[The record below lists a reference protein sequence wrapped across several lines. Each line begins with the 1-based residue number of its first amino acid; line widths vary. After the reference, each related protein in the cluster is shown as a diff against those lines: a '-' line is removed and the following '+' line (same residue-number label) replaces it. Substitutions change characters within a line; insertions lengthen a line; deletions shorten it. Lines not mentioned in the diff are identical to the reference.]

1 MKDRRQNEL
10 LPASNPSGHYALD
23 PVVQRAA
30 KPQKEVNKLQQYAM
44 LLWAAQI
51 RWWKVTL
58 PLGIFLACAA
68 GASAWFMVVPTY
80 TANAML
86 RIQEVAPYVAFKQS
100 ENSRSFVNTQLQL
113 FKTRTVVEAALQD
126 VLEKY
131 PQVSQE
137 EDPVNW
143 IQSGISARVIGSSEL
158 VIVRFTDPD
167 PKLAKFVVQSVVDTY
182 MNYQR
187 DYSNMQDERVIR
199 LLRDEISDR
208 KEALKILRQEVTE
221 LSKNAII
228 DRTVDSSSDS
238 SLQSIQSLLIRTEVE
253 LTVSKA
259 QLAAVEHQI
268 DTDDQEITSTQL
280 EAMLESSADYS
291 QMRNE
296 LAQADTRLEML
307 SSRLLSP
314 ESSTRY
320 QQAKQQRDELAQAIE
335 EYQKRFQ
342 VDGKEAAS
350 KYRKLQQEQRLS
362 AMRKEIEAQE
372 TMRDYLRG
380 RLDDAKED
388 DVVVSSDKN
397 QDTVAFEIKSRELQ
411 QQEAIF
417 NRITD
422 RIMHLQTEKYAPA
435 RVALVDPAV
444 KPKEADN
451 SPWALV
457 GLASIAAFFAPLG
470 LVFAYE
476 FLLQRVND
484 SSLIEE
490 QNLEVVGE
498 IATLPKYLPA
508 TGSGE
513 DDPGHRHLTLFEES
527 IDHLCNTLRL
537 SPEMADKKVIAVAS
551 AVSGEGK
558 THVSSQLAISLAKSV
573 KEPVLLLETDF
584 RAPDIGRMFG
594 FETRQGVLDVFVG
607 GASLEDVILHDSHP
621 YLDVMLAGT
630 QQRDLHGVL
639 HQNDIINLLETL
651 REHYRYI
658 VLDTPPVLGAGEAV
672 LFASHADASLI
683 CARRGYSRM
692 SQVVQVRDRLLR
704 AQANPV
710 GVVLNGI
717 TQRQYIYSYGNY
729 GYVNG

>member
-1 MKDRRQNEL
+1 MKDRPQNEL
-10 LPASNPSGHYALD
+10 LPANSPAGQYSLD
-23 PVVQRAA
+23 TVVREAA
-30 KPQKEVNKLQQYAM
+30 RSQKDVNKLRQYLT
-44 LLWAAQI
+44 LLWASQL
-51 RWWKVTL
+51 RWWKISL
-58 PLGIFLACAA
+58 PLSCILAIAA
-68 GASAWFMVVPTY
+68 GVGAWFTVESTY

-113 FKTRTVVEAALQD
+113 FRTRTVVQSALAE
-126 VLEKY
+126 VMEKF
-131 PQVSQE
+131 PE
-137 EDPVNW
+137 TAEKEDPVLW
-143 IQSGISARVIGSSEL
+143 IQLGISARLIGASEL
-158 VIVRFTDPD
+158 VTVKFTDPD
-167 PKLAKFVVQSVVDTY
+167 PRLAKAVVQSVVDTY
-182 MNYQR
+182 MRYQR
-187 DYSNMQDERVIR
+187 DYSNQQDEQVIR
-199 LLRDEISDR
+199 LLRDEVSDR
-208 KEALKILRQEVTE
+208 QVALKTLRQEVTE

-238 SLQSIQSLLIRTEVE
+238 SLQSIQNLLIRTEVE
-253 LTVSKA
+253 LTVSNA
-259 QLAAVEHQI
+259 QLAAVEHQVT
-268 DTDDQEITSTQL
+268 TDDQEISPAQL
-280 EAMLESSADYS
+280 EAMLESSIDYS

-350 KYRKLQQEQRLS
+350 KYRKVQQEERLT
-362 AMRKEIEAQE
+362 AMRKEIEAKE
-372 TMRDYLRG
+372 TMRDYLRS
-380 RLDDAKED
+380 RLDEAKED

-397 QDTVAFEIKSRELQ
+397 QDTVAFEIKSRELK
-411 QQEAIF
+411 QQEAIY

-451 SPWALV
+451 SPWAIIV
-457 GLASIAAFFAPLG
+457 VAVMAAFGAPLG

-476 FLLQRVND
+476 FLMQRVND
-484 SSLIEE
+484 SSFIEE

-498 IATLPKYLPA
+498 IATLPRYLPA
-508 TGSGE
+508 TGSGSGDVE
-513 DDPGHRHLTLFEES
+513 HRHLTLFEES

-537 SPEMADKKVIAVAS
+537 SSNTAGKQLIAVTS

-558 THVSSQLAISLAKSV
+558 THVSAQLAISLAKSV

-594 FETRQGVLDVFVG
+594 FESRQGVLDMFVG
-607 GASLEDVILHDSHP
+607 GVSLDDVILRDAHP
-621 YLDVMLAGT
+621 YLDVILAGT
-630 QQRDLHGVL
+630 QHRDLHGVL
-639 HQNDIINLLETL
+639 HQNDISNLLETV
-651 REHYRYI
+651 RKRYRYI
-658 VLDTPPVLGAGEAV
+658 VIDTPPVLGAGEAV
-672 LFASHADASLI
+672 LFACHADASLI

-692 SQVVQVRDRLLR
+692 SQVVQVRDRLSR

-710 GVVLNGI
+710 GVVLNGVSR
-717 TQRQYIYSYGNY
+717 RQYIYSYGNY
-729 GYVNG
+729 EFVNG